1 MSRFATAADLSAAVA
16 RFDAES
22 VPGSFRSPRYHI
34 RYVTWGPA
42 SGPPVVFVHGLCDL
56 PRSFAMLMSRL
67 VDAGF
72 RCVGYD
78 LADGRGDGANLG
90 MYRHPDYAADLVALL
105 DHLRIATADVMGS
118 SFGSTVT
125 LRALAEYPTRFRR
138 AALQG
143 GFARR
148 PLMRIER
155 GLARIGRY
163 WPWRM
168 GDLPIRDTVM
178 AKLEK
183 PMFAGADDAVFRF
196 LLANSGRTPVR
207 AAARRGLIL
216 DKLDLRSLLPAIPHP
231 VLMIGGDRDT
241 IIPRYLEGQVEAGLR
256 DVRRVEFAPCGHYP
270 QYTLPGPMA
279 AELIGFFR

>member
-42 SGPPVVFVHGLCDL
+42 SGPPVVLVHGLCDL

-105 DHLRIATADVMGS
+105 DHLGIATADVMGS

-196 LLANSGRTPVR
+196 LLVNSGRTPVR

-216 DKLDLRSLLPAIPHP
+216 DKLDLRPLLPAIPHP